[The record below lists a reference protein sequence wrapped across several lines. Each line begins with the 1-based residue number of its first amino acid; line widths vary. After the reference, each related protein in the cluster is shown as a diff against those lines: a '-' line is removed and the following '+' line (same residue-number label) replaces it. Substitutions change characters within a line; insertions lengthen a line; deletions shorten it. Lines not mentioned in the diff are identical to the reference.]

1 VAWAL
6 HLAAVSYATSDAH
19 PQMSRFDSPRSPE
32 RFTSSFRAILERPVA
47 VPVNITFVL
56 GAGFSNSWDARY
68 PVGTDLFDFSNDD
81 WRNLS
86 PALADFLD
94 TINFYTDDSRIDRA
108 AFLDIVYQVGMLRKY
123 PPIRHRYVDDYRLA
137 LIERELRL
145 LVYRKFAACAPLPRL
160 SAHGLSFDDAM
171 TEEQAAIQSFFGA
184 LARHAVLADPTKR
197 ANARVRVNFLTTN
210 YDFVIEALVDSATR
224 GKGSAR
230 ASIASR
236 ALYRGFTPM
245 MYCGHADVEDIMR
258 PRASGHLLKLNGGF
272 EIFRAGDEFEIDYR
286 VRADVALQAN
296 PPEVILPSRAQDY
309 DLPYFQGLFP
319 KAVRLL
325 QESRIVVLVG
335 YGFPDE
341 DALLRLLLRQF
352 AEAPADGRQ
361 RELYYI
367 DLEDERTQQARVK
380 TVFPHANGTSGLAVV
395 PFQGTFGQWC
405 KAVLAG
411 GG

>member
-1 VAWAL
+1 M
-6 HLAAVSYATSDAH
+6 
-19 PQMSRFDSPRSPE
+19 PRPDSPRSPE
-32 RFTSSFRAILERPVA
+32 RFTSSFRAIVERPA
-47 VPVNITFVL
+47 TVPVNVTFVL

-145 LVYRKFAACAPLPRL
+145 LVYRKFAACAPPPRL
-160 SAHGLSFDDAM
+160 SPHGLSFEAAM
-171 TEEQAAIQSFFGA
+171 TDEQAAIQSFFGA
-184 LARHAVLADPTKR
+184 LARHAILADPAKR
-197 ANARVRVNFLTTN
+197 SSARVRLNFLTTN

-224 GKGSAR
+224 GKGRAR

-236 ALYRGFTPM
+236 ALYRGFTPTT
-245 MYCGHADVEDIMR
+245 YCGHAEVEDIMR

-272 EIFRAGDEFEIDYR
+272 EIFRAGGEFEIDYR
-286 VRADVALQAN
+286 PRSDAVLAAN
-296 PPEVILPSRAQDY
+296 PPEIILPSRAQDY

-325 QESRIVVLVG
+325 QESRIAVLVG

-380 TVFPHANGTSGLAVV
+380 TVFPHANGTSGLAVI
-395 PFQGTFGQWC
+395 PYQGTFGQWC
-405 KAVLAG
+405 KAVLASG
-411 GG
+411 G